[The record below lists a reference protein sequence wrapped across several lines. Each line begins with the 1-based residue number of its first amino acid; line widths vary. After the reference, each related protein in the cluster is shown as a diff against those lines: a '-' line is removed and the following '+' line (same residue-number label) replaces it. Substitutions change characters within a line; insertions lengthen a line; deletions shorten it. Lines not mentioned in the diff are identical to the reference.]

1 MKKLTYHGKIYT
13 VEDETLNQV
22 RLTGIGWVEKK
33 ETANLLTG
41 LFYLLFNI
49 DWKGEIK

>member
-1 MKKLTYHGKIYT
+1 MKKLTYHGKIYS
-13 VEDETLNQV
+13 VEDSTMNQIK
-22 RLTGIGWVEKK
+22 LTGIGWVEKK